1 MLRKTIIFAFCF
13 VLLSFASACSF
24 GPPPSCGDNVGGV
37 ADTTKFDQFFNTMN
51 LVSLT
56 TGNSGPEGDSGQ
68 QYSQGE
74 SLAIN
79 VDVKSEVAVRA
90 CIQPMGG
97 GSSLTLDETITFS
110 QGVGSFDLGSFSK
123 GTYVIRVIVDN
134 TLVKNFP
141 FSVNNP

>member
-1 MLRKTIIFAFCF
+1 MKKALFFTIGFG
-13 VLLSFASACSF
+13 LLISMAACSF
-24 GPPPSCGDNVGGV
+24 GPPPDCGDTIGGV
-37 ADTTKFDQFFNTMN
+37 ADTAKFDQFFNTMN

-79 VDVKSEVAVRA
+79 IDVKSEVAVRA